1 MQITKFITR
10 LLLLISLFIVSSS
23 QIFADEADELGAKLM
38 VAPEFCITSGEQLTC
53 DLKVLLEWKNQQPRA
68 ICILSDY
75 EAMAKWCS
83 EDDKVNS
90 LTLNVSTTEDI
101 QFVMIDKET
110 HETLA
115 GVKLKVTQTAEPKVR
130 RRYRNPWSLF

>member
-1 MQITKFITR
+1 M
-10 LLLLISLFIVSSS
+10 LLSLFIVGSS
-23 QIFADEADELGAKLM
+23 QIFADEADELGAKLT
-38 VAPEFCITSGEQLTC
+38 VSPEFCITSGEQLTC

-75 EAMAKWCS
+75 ENMAKWCA
-83 EDDKVNS
+83 EDDKANS
-90 LTLNVSTTEDI
+90 LSLNVSTTEDI

-130 RRYRNPWSLF
+130 RRFRNPWSLF